1 MMDFSESPL
10 KVLADDIADAKTNG
24 GLYKWEV
31 KFKLKDTSPVD
42 LTDEKL
48 VYTDEE
54 KDGFFEPLSLMNLD
68 IVSNY
73 LDRNSDQFNFVLV
86 VSPGMWVH
94 IILPSRDHCMIHLT
108 RTKLA
113 ALGGVE
119 DDTQNVQTWVLK
131 PIFNVPEELS
141 QNFVPV
147 EVNILKDGWNKKF
160 RAFATPTFYILDKN
174 ENKIGRQLIGET
186 SEDELLKALK
196 ALKK

>member
-42 LTDEKL
+42 LTDENSSTRMRKR
-48 VYTDEE
+48 TA
-54 KDGFFEPLSLMNLD
+54 FFEPLSLMNLD

-94 IILPSRDHCMIHLT
+94 IILSVSRSLHDSFDAHEA
-108 RTKLA
+108 LA

-131 PIFNVPEELS
+131 PIFNLPE
-141 QNFVPV
+141 
-147 EVNILKDGWNKKF
+147 D
-160 RAFATPTFYILDKN
+160 A
-174 ENKIGRQLIGET
+174 QLG
-186 SEDELLKALK
+186 A
-196 ALKK
+196 

>member
-73 LDRNSDQFNFVLV
+73 LIAIRINSILFWLSLQACGCTSSFRLE
-86 VSPGMWVH
+86 
-94 IILPSRDHCMIHLT
+94 II
-108 RTKLA
+108 A
-113 ALGGVE
+113 
-119 DDTQNVQTWVLK
+119 
-131 PIFNVPEELS
+131 
-141 QNFVPV
+141 
-147 EVNILKDGWNKKF
+147 
-160 RAFATPTFYILDKN
+160 
-174 ENKIGRQLIGET
+174 
-186 SEDELLKALK
+186 
-196 ALKK
+196 